1 MAEQAEQTGP
11 FDVTVIGAGPG
22 GYVAAIRAAQVGL
35 KTAIIERDQDLGG
48 TCLLRGCIPTKEL
61 LHSAHV
67 YDLVSD
73 PNEFGVSIEG
83 FKLHFDKVMARKNK
97 VVGRLSKGVEF
108 LMKKNRITVFKG
120 HGRLEG
126 NGRVTVT
133 GADGAV
139 REVPTRHVI
148 LATGSAPRLLPGV
161 EVQSPRVVT
170 SDQLLDFDHVP
181 KSMVVLGAG
190 AVGVEFASVFKR
202 FGSDVTILELLPRL
216 VPIEDEETSAEL
228 QKSFRRRK
236 IQVMT
241 STRFESVTVHP
252 DDVEIRYT
260 GSDGQPGTLRAETLL
275 IAVGRRP
282 VTDGLGLENTRIVT
296 DRGYIQVDEFMRT
309 AEPNVYAI
317 GDVIPTPWLAHVA
330 SKEGCVAAEHIAGRN
345 PRPINYQLVPNCTY
359 CEPEIGS
366 VGLTEAKAREKGY
379 EVKVGKFPFSA
390 LGKAIILGETEGFV
404 KVVSDARYD
413 EVLGVHIMGPHATDL
428 LAEACVALGLEA
440 TTEELGHIMHAH
452 PTLSE
457 AVMEAAEAVHGMSTS
472 M

>member
-1 MAEQAEQTGP
+1 MSDQ

-22 GYVAAIRAAQVGL
+22 GYVAAIRAAQLGL
-35 KTAIIERDQDLGG
+35 KTAIIERDKDLGG

-67 YDLVSD
+67 YDMISD
-73 PNEFGVSIEG
+73 PTEFGVSVEG
-83 FKLHFDKVMARKNK
+83 FKLHFNKVMDRKNK

-108 LMKKNRITVFKG
+108 LMKKNKITVFKG
-120 HGRLEG
+120 HGKLEG
-126 NGRVTVT
+126 KGRVTVT
-133 GADGAV
+133 DATGKKQDIA
-139 REVPTRHVI
+139 TKNVI
-148 LATGSAPRLLPGV
+148 IATGSAPRLLPGV
-161 EVQSPRVVT
+161 DITSPRVVT

-202 FGSDVTILELLPRL
+202 FGSDVTIIELLPRL

-236 IQVMT
+236 INVMT
-241 STRFESVTVHP
+241 STRFESVKVNQ
-252 DDVEIRYT
+252 DDVEISYT
-260 GSDGQPGTLRAETLL
+260 GADGKPGKINAATLL

-282 VTDGLGLENTRIVT
+282 VTDGLGLENTKIET
-296 DRGYIQVDEFMRT
+296 DRGYLKVDEYMRT

-330 SKEGCVAAEHIAGRN
+330 SKEGCLAAEHIAGKN
-345 PRPINYQLVPNCTY
+345 PHPINYNLVPNCTY

-366 VGLTEAKAREKGY
+366 VGLTEAKAKEKGY
-379 EVKVGKFPFSA
+379 DIKVGKFPFSA

-404 KVVSDARYD
+404 KIISDAKYD
-413 EVLGVHIMGPHATDL
+413 EILGVHIMGPHATDL
-428 LAEACVALGLEA
+428 LGEACVALGLEA
-440 TTEELGHIMHAH
+440 TTEALGHIMHAH

-457 AVMEAAEAVHGMSTS
+457 SIMEAAEAVHGMATS
-472 M
+472 I

>member
-1 MAEQAEQTGP
+1 MSDQ

-22 GYVAAIRAAQVGL
+22 GYVAAIRAAQLGL
-35 KTAIIERDQDLGG
+35 KTAIIERDKDLGG

-67 YDLVSD
+67 YDMISD
-73 PNEFGVSIEG
+73 PTEFGVSVEG
-83 FKLHFDKVMARKNK
+83 FKLHFNKVMERKNK

-108 LMKKNRITVFKG
+108 LMKKNKITVFKG
-120 HGRLEG
+120 QGKLEG
-126 NGRVTVT
+126 KGRVTVT
-133 GADGAV
+133 DATGKKQDIA
-139 REVPTRHVI
+139 TKNVI
-148 LATGSAPRLLPGV
+148 IATGSAPRLLPGV
-161 EVQSPRVVT
+161 DIKSPRVVT

-202 FGSDVTILELLPRL
+202 FGSDVTIIELLPRL

-236 IQVMT
+236 INVMT
-241 STRFESVTVHP
+241 STRFESVKVNQN
-252 DDVEIRYT
+252 DVEISYT
-260 GSDGQPGTLRAETLL
+260 GADGQPGKINAETLL

-282 VTDGLGLENTRIVT
+282 VTDGLGLENTKIET
-296 DRGYIQVDEFMRT
+296 DRGYLKVDEFMRT

-330 SKEGCVAAEHIAGRN
+330 SKEGCLAAEHIAGKN
-345 PRPINYQLVPNCTY
+345 PHPINYNLVPNCTY

-366 VGLTEAKAREKGY
+366 VGLTEAKAKEKGY
-379 EVKVGKFPFSA
+379 DIKVGKFPFSA

-404 KVVSDARYD
+404 KIISDAKYD
-413 EVLGVHIMGPHATDL
+413 EILGVHIMGPHATDL
-428 LAEACVALGLEA
+428 LGEACVALGLEA
-440 TTEELGHIMHAH
+440 TTEALGHIMHAH

-457 AVMEAAEAVHGMSTS
+457 SIMEAAEAVHGMATS
-472 M
+472 I

>member
-1 MAEQAEQTGP
+1 MAEQ

-35 KTAIIERDQDLGG
+35 KTAIIERDKDLGG

-67 YDLVSD
+67 FDMVSD
-73 PNEFGVSIEG
+73 PSEFGVSVEG
-83 FKLHFDKVMARKNK
+83 FKLHFNKVMERKNK

-108 LMKKNRITVFKG
+108 LMKKNKIAVFKG

-126 NGRVTVT
+126 RGRVTVT
-133 GADGAV
+133 DAAGNKQDIS
-139 REVPTRHVI
+139 TKNVI
-148 LATGSAPRLLPGV
+148 IATGSAPRLLPGV
-161 EVQSPRVVT
+161 DIQSPRVVT

-202 FGSDVTILELLPRL
+202 FGSEVTIIELLPRL

-236 IQVMT
+236 INVMT
-241 STRFESVTVHP
+241 STRFESVKVNK
-252 DDVEIRYT
+252 DDVEITYT
-260 GSDGQPGTLRAETLL
+260 GADGKPGKLNAETLL

-282 VTDGLGLENTRIVT
+282 VTDGLGLENTRIET
-296 DRGYIQVDEFMRT
+296 DRGYLKVDEFLRT

-345 PRPINYQLVPNCTY
+345 PHPIDYNLVPNCTY

-366 VGLTEAKAREKGY
+366 VGLTEAKAKEKGY
-379 EVKVGKFPFSA
+379 EVKVGRFPFSA

-404 KVVSDARYD
+404 KIVSDAKYD
-413 EVLGVHIMGPHATDL
+413 EILGVHILGPHATDL
-428 LAEACVALGLEA
+428 LGEACVALGLEA
-440 TTEELGHIMHAH
+440 TTEALGHIMHAH

-457 AVMEAAEAVHGMSTS
+457 AVMEAAEAVHGMATS
-472 M
+472 I

>member
-1 MAEQAEQTGP
+1 MSDQ

-22 GYVAAIRAAQVGL
+22 GYVAAIRAAQLGL
-35 KTAIIERDQDLGG
+35 KTAIIERDKDLGG

-67 YDLVSD
+67 YDMISD
-73 PNEFGVSIEG
+73 PTEFGVSVEG
-83 FKLHFDKVMARKNK
+83 FKLHFNKVMDRKNK

-108 LMKKNRITVFKG
+108 LMKKNKITVFKG
-120 HGRLEG
+120 HGKLEG
-126 NGRVTVT
+126 KGRVTVT
-133 GADGAV
+133 DATGKKQDIA
-139 REVPTRHVI
+139 TRNVI
-148 LATGSAPRLLPGV
+148 IATGSAPRLLPGV
-161 EVQSPRVVT
+161 EIQSSRVVT

-202 FGSDVTILELLPRL
+202 FGSDVTIIELLPRL

-236 IQVMT
+236 INVMT
-241 STRFESVTVHP
+241 STRFESVKVNK
-252 DDVEIRYT
+252 DDVEISYT
-260 GSDGQPGTLRAETLL
+260 GADGKPGKINAETLL

-282 VTDGLGLENTRIVT
+282 VTDGLGLENTKIET
-296 DRGYIQVDEFMRT
+296 DRGYLKVDEFMRT

-330 SKEGCVAAEHIAGRN
+330 SKEGCLAAEHIAGKN
-345 PRPINYQLVPNCTY
+345 PHPINYNLVPNCTY

-366 VGLTEAKAREKGY
+366 VGLTEAKAKEKGY
-379 EVKVGKFPFSA
+379 DVKVGKFPFSA

-404 KVVSDARYD
+404 KIISDAKYD
-413 EVLGVHIMGPHATDL
+413 EILGVHIMGPHATDL
-428 LAEACVALGLEA
+428 LGEACVALGLEA
-440 TTEELGHIMHAH
+440 TTEALGHIMHAH

-457 AVMEAAEAVHGMSTS
+457 SIMEAAEAVHGLSTS
-472 M
+472 I